1 MSAITDTGD
10 AGNDAAQAVFGRVAD
25 GSGIVALKTECET
38 IWSEI
43 QETQQLL
50 QQTQQVY
57 SATRSLDQ
65 QPLVAILKEKEKRLK
80 AEIEVLKN
88 STPRSLSTNSEV
100 IEASLYEDLKQEVI
114 QLQEIQSLVNAQCLD
129 LKDSIEKETQ
139 FQQQLLAIQERLQEK
154 CNSLV
159 STEPAEDAVEVVAQ
173 ELTSKIDAARETEKL
188 VMKRM
193 AAFVSKHFP
202 LPDQSQVALTS
213 KHLRSHHKKTSLETL
228 PLKDILLELMTKCV
242 ESPNDPY
249 LVLDDRYWPAYV
261 ELLLRCHIILQH
273 PDDDH
278 RIKLVPFHL

>member
-10 AGNDAAQAVFGRVAD
+10 AADNAAQAVFGRVAD

-100 IEASLYEDLKQEVI
+100 RTCNVTCLYL
-114 QLQEIQSLVNAQCLD
+114 
-129 LKDSIEKETQ
+129 
-139 FQQQLLAIQERLQEK
+139 
-154 CNSLV
+154 
-159 STEPAEDAVEVVAQ
+159 
-173 ELTSKIDAARETEKL
+173 
-188 VMKRM
+188 
-193 AAFVSKHFP
+193 
-202 LPDQSQVALTS
+202 
-213 KHLRSHHKKTSLETL
+213 
-228 PLKDILLELMTKCV
+228 
-242 ESPNDPY
+242 
-249 LVLDDRYWPAYV
+249 
-261 ELLLRCHIILQH
+261 
-273 PDDDH
+273 
-278 RIKLVPFHL
+278 